1 MAIFAHNFFHYFMTS
16 QKFLKVFLIF
26 LGLSSFISKVNG
38 QQVYAPFIFSQIPQD
53 FQLYARND
61 KNLAIIPIEGTIQ
74 TKGWKSVSIS
84 VYRENQLYGYQK
96 VNVQVKTSDDSFSAN
111 ATIKAEK
118 AEYSIFI
125 YGLRSDKDSTL
136 ITKRTNLVAG
146 DFYVIYGD
154 SNGNTQGV
162 VTYYPS
168 NKYIRT
174 FGRYN
179 HDSQNGYLPKDTTWS
194 QNENYFLP
202 RVGAWGTMLQELI
215 ANKYEIPVAII
226 TGGGPGMNIDLLIDR
241 DGTGLNPGGVYNTF
255 GYRIK
260 KSGLINNIKG
270 FFVWQGVYE
279 LFSKPDPI
287 EYDAKVKKLMG
298 YFKQDFPNVGQ
309 YIDFQSALVKF
320 NLNGVAGASIRESQ
334 RNLASIF
341 PKVTPYAV
349 EGLPG
354 YDGVHYTLAGY
365 ASCANEMLAI
375 IEPLFYNQPLEAN
388 NLSPNLLKAF
398 YIDETHQRI
407 KMVFQENQQIVAGK
421 DTTVKI
427 NGRNTDLSLKKWF
440 FQDGNFS
447 KNIDIQE
454 ISTNS
459 NAMILYNPNGYK
471 AKKLSYLPPFHNDYS
486 EDFQVFVGPYIKNI
500 SGKRTLSFNAVKI
513 QEPIAKPNKL
523 SATSTVSQIK
533 LTWNNSQIPL
543 NAKLIIERKLE
554 KENSYK
560 ILKSF
565 RSNIS
570 EFIDVDLPN
579 STAYNYQIKV
589 VADSSESD
597 YAQVSSKT
605 LEGLGKPKLSASI
618 IYNNKVQVSSS
629 TVLGAE
635 SYLLY
640 RRLKNSS
647 SGASLLNFN
656 SNVKSLIDSNLAPN
670 QTYVYKIITAR
681 SPNELTSDSIE
692 VTTPALLLKPELTT
706 TILYYN
712 SLKLSWKPVLGAISY
727 QLERKLTNE
736 NYKKIATFD
745 SKVTEIL
752 DNNLKENTIY
762 AYRLK
767 AFGDKTESM
776 ESEII
781 GQTSAILP
789 TPEISQDL
797 ITSES
802 VRLKWKAIATANK
815 YILERQA
822 VGEITYQKIFETM
835 NLLEFT
841 DTKLKDNSAYNYRLK
856 AFSSNSESNFAN
868 INLKTLVILAV
879 LSEENNLFKLFPNP
893 TRERLTISFIE
904 PITGNVSFIDLTG
917 KLVFEQSVLKQKTV
931 EINVSAFKKG
941 IYLVLVKTN
950 QELYT
955 QKVIIE

>member
-1 MAIFAHNFFHYFMTS
+1 MTL
-16 QKFLKVFLIF
+16 QKYLKLSLFF
-26 LGLSSFISKVNG
+26 LGLFSFSSKISA
-38 QQVYAPFIFSQIPQD
+38 QQVYSPFVFSQIPQD
-53 FQLYARND
+53 YQLYARNH
-61 KNLAIIPIEGTIQ
+61 KNLAIIPIEGKILE
-74 TKGWKSVSIS
+74 KGWKAVSIS
-84 VYRENQLYGYQK
+84 VYRENKIFGYQK
-96 VNVQVKTSDDSFSAN
+96 VNVQAKNPEDSFSAN
-111 ATIKAEK
+111 LTIKAEK

-125 YGLRSDKDSTL
+125 YALKNDKDSVL
-136 ITKRTNLVAG
+136 ITKRTNIVAG

-154 SNGNTQGV
+154 SNGNTQNV
-162 VTYYPS
+162 VDYYPT
-168 NKYIRT
+168 NKFIRT

-179 HDSQNGYLPKDTTWS
+179 HDMQNTYSPKDTTWS
-194 QNENYFLP
+194 QNENYYLP
-202 RVGAWGTMLQELI
+202 RVGAWGTMLQEII
-215 ANKYEIPVAII
+215 ANKYNIPVCII
-226 TGGGPGMNIDLLIDR
+226 TGGGPGMNIDFLLDR
-241 DGTGLNPGGVYNTF
+241 NGTGVNPGGVYNTF

-270 FFVWQGVYE
+270 FFIWHGVYE
-279 LFSKPDPI
+279 LFSKPNPT
-287 EYDAKVKKLMG
+287 EYDEKVKKLMG
-298 YFKQDFPNVGQ
+298 YFKQDFPNVEQ
-309 YIDFQSALVKF
+309 YIHFQSPLVRF
-320 NLNGVAGASIRESQ
+320 NLNGAAGASIRESQ

-349 EGLPG
+349 EGLAG
-354 YDGVHYTLAGY
+354 YDGVHYTLEGY
-365 ASCANEMLAI
+365 TNCANEMLAI
-375 IEPLFYNQPLEAN
+375 IEPLFYDKTQDAN
-388 NLSPNLLKAF
+388 LLSPNILKAF
-398 YIDETHQRI
+398 YVDETHQRI
-407 KMVFQENQQIVAGK
+407 KMVFQENQQIVAGQ

-427 NGRNTDLSLKKWF
+427 NGQNTNLSLKKWF
-440 FQDGNFS
+440 FQDGDFS

-454 ISTNS
+454 ISTNT
-459 NAMILYNPNGYK
+459 NAMILYNPKGYQ
-471 AKKLSYLPPFHNDYS
+471 AKKLSYLPPFHSDYA

-500 SGKRTLSFNAVKI
+500 LGKRALSFSAIKI

-533 LTWNNSQIPL
+533 LTWNNPQFPL
-543 NAKLIIERKLE
+543 NGQLIVERKLE
-554 KENSYK
+554 KETSYK
-560 ILKSF
+560 VIKTFKSN
-565 RSNIS
+565 SS

-589 VADSSESD
+589 IADSSESE

-618 IYNNKVQVSSS
+618 IYNNKIQVSSS

-635 SYLLY
+635 SYILY
-640 RRLKNSS
+640 RRVKNSS
-647 SGASLLNFN
+647 SSASLLNFN

-670 QTYVYKIITAR
+670 QTYVYKIITTR

-692 VTTPALLLKPELTT
+692 VTTPALLSKPELTF
-706 TILYYN
+706 TILYFN
-712 SLKLSWKPVLGAISY
+712 SLKISWKPVLGAISY

-736 NYKKIATFD
+736 NYTKIATFD

-762 AYRLK
+762 SYRLK
-767 AFGDKTESM
+767 AFGDKTESLA
-776 ESEII
+776 SEII

-797 ITSES
+797 ITNES

-822 VGEITYQKIFETM
+822 VGETTYQKIFETA

-841 DTKLKDNSAYNYRLK
+841 DTKLKDNSVYNYRLK

-879 LSEENNLFKLFPNP
+879 LSEENNLFKVFPNP
-893 TRERLTISFIE
+893 TNEKLTISFIE
-904 PITGNVSFIDLTG
+904 PMTGNVSFIDLTG
-917 KLVFEQSVLKQKTV
+917 KLVFEQNLLKQKSV
-931 EINVSAFKKG
+931 EINVSALKKG

-950 QELYT
+950 QELYS